1 MKGGTRCGSQQDP
14 LTCSRDP
21 QPILGNLHTIPLVSA
36 LAQGVSVLR
45 QIWRPPPP
53 EGLSEVFSPRWT
65 PISSSVLNQKL
76 NLGLVLTLG
85 CSH

>member
-53 EGLSEVFSPRWT
+53 PKVSLKSFPLAGLQFLHQS
-65 PISSSVLNQKL
+65 
-76 NLGLVLTLG
+76 
-85 CSH
+85 